1 MNEKGLIEQVLRVI
15 NKNYSNIYVIDI
27 LDDKV
32 YAFDFTVANS
42 LIIKNVNSYTDFI
55 EVAKK
60 FVHPDDLSSY
70 FEALSLN
77 KLEAAKEAGND
88 ETKVKYRKLSEV
100 GEYRW
105 FVNIIDYLPFEGK
118 RLIFMMSEDVNTRLV
133 DSEEHSIKLESEVNN
148 YKKELTNESESISNA
163 IFQVN
168 NLLDAGISTE
178 GIVNISNT
186 KDYINSVFKRVS
198 EDHPELNKALIN
210 KMIYNTNNRRP
221 AILIVDDSSIIRN
234 SLKRIFDSDYEIVMA
249 KNGQE
254 AMDIIKSNFVTH
266 ESNDNI
272 VGVLLDL
279 LMPEVDGFQVLDY
292 MKNHSLL
299 TRIPVAII
307 SGDETRDTRKKVYE
321 YDIVDMLEKP
331 FNTDVIRRRIS
342 KFINLY
348 ISSNNLTSLVNIQDE
363 KIKSV
368 KETNLLPIIDQVV
381 DNVISTKESIY
392 LSKMVRV
399 LAVGISNKYPNYK
412 LDGKYIDAIVKNA
425 PLYNIGAIAMPDD
438 MVITTDSIKK
448 EIENGIVIIDNYI
461 KDEYEKN
468 VTSNIIKY
476 SCEMFNGS
484 GYPNQLKGN
493 QIPIE
498 AQITNVMVRI
508 VNGKGVIPT
517 VKSMMESNKYN
528 PDILDVLN
536 DIKKDLKDIS

>member
-392 LSKMVRV
+392 LSKMVRA

-448 EIENGIVIIDNYI
+448 EIENGIVIIDNYV

-476 SCEMFNGS
+476 SCEMFNG
-484 GYPNQLKGN
+484 
-493 QIPIE
+493 
-498 AQITNVMVRI
+498 
-508 VNGKGVIPT
+508 
-517 VKSMMESNKYN
+517 
-528 PDILDVLN
+528 
-536 DIKKDLKDIS
+536 

>member
-448 EIENGIVIIDNYI
+448 EIENGIVIIDNYV

>member
-392 LSKMVRV
+392 LSKMVRA

-448 EIENGIVIIDNYI
+448 EIENGIVIIDNYV

>member
-279 LMPEVDGFQVLDY
+279 LMPEVDGFQVLD
-292 MKNHSLL
+292 
-299 TRIPVAII
+299 
-307 SGDETRDTRKKVYE
+307 
-321 YDIVDMLEKP
+321 
-331 FNTDVIRRRIS
+331 FN
-342 KFINLY
+342 
-348 ISSNNLTSLVNIQDE
+348 SS
-363 KIKSV
+363 
-368 KETNLLPIIDQVV
+368 
-381 DNVISTKESIY
+381 
-392 LSKMVRV
+392 
-399 LAVGISNKYPNYK
+399 
-412 LDGKYIDAIVKNA
+412 
-425 PLYNIGAIAMPDD
+425 
-438 MVITTDSIKK
+438 
-448 EIENGIVIIDNYI
+448 IEN
-461 KDEYEKN
+461 
-468 VTSNIIKY
+468 
-476 SCEMFNGS
+476 
-484 GYPNQLKGN
+484 
-493 QIPIE
+493 
-498 AQITNVMVRI
+498 
-508 VNGKGVIPT
+508 
-517 VKSMMESNKYN
+517 
-528 PDILDVLN
+528 
-536 DIKKDLKDIS
+536 

>member
-321 YDIVDMLEKP
+321 YDIVDMIEKP

-425 PLYNIGAIAMPDD
+425 PLYNICAIAMPDD

-448 EIENGIVIIDNYI
+448 EIENGIVIIDNYV
-461 KDEYEKN
+461 KDEYEQN